1 MKKSLISNLLLVS
14 VAVLAL
20 SSCGVKLRPLTS
32 KQVQVDPQP
41 LEVRGSQ
48 VAAKVHVSFPAKSFP
63 KRTVLQM
70 TPVLRYSGGEKWG
83 QTYTYQGEQVYGND
97 IVVPYK
103 EGANLT
109 LLLGIP
115 YVPAMSKSD
124 LYLVFKA
131 KVGGRERKLPDLKV
145 GSGVVATET
154 LATLAGVAP
163 AVAHHGFER
172 IIKEAYD
179 ANIMFQIQQADV
191 RSKELGKAEVEE
203 WRYIVQ
209 NAKEAP
215 NQEVDVEV
223 QAYASPDGGRQ
234 LNERLSEQRERNTTA
249 SLKREF
255 KKQDLGG
262 VAINAHYTAQDW
274 EGFKTLVSESNLPD
288 KDLVLRVLSMYSD
301 PEQREREIKNISAV
315 FSQLTEEVLP
325 KLRRSRLI
333 ANVKIIGKTDE
344 EIQDWLAKS
353 PGHLTIEELL
363 YAATLAKTSEE
374 KMSIYQLVNKIFP
387 LDYRAYNNIGALL
400 YAEGKPEQAELW
412 FAQAHKRADNATTK
426 LNQGLIALTK
436 GNADEGDMLIAGAA
450 DAPEYGQ
457 ALGYIFLK
465 RGEYAKA
472 ETAFGSTVSHN
483 AAVAQLLNKN
493 YAGAMKTLSALA
505 PADAKAQLLRAIVAM
520 RMGNKADALAALQA
534 VARLDA
540 GLLSGLDKNLEFAA
554 LFGSAEFGKIV
565 SALPAM
571 QRN

>member
-1 MKKSLISNLLLVS
+1 MKKSIITSLTLGF
-14 VAVLAL
+14 VALLAL
-20 SSCGVKLRPLTS
+20 SSCSAKLRPLTA
-32 KQVQVDPQP
+32 KQAQVDPQP

-48 VAAKVHVSFPAKSFP
+48 VAAKVHISFPEKSFP
-63 KRTVLQM
+63 RQAVLQV
-70 TPVLRYSGGEKWG
+70 TPVLRYAGGEKWG
-83 QTYTYQGEQVYGND
+83 QSYTYQGEQVYGND

-103 EGANLT
+103 QGANMT
-109 LLLGIP
+109 MLLGIP

-124 LYLVFKA
+124 LFLVFKA
-131 KVGGRERKLPDLKV
+131 KVGNRERKLPDLKI
-145 GSGVVATET
+145 GSGVIATET
-154 LATLAGVAP
+154 LATLSGVAP

-172 IIKEAYD
+172 IVKEAYD

-191 RSKELGKAEVEE
+191 RSKELNKDEVEE

-215 NQEVDVEV
+215 NQEVHVEV
-223 QAYASPDGGRQ
+223 QAYASPEGGRK

-249 SLKREF
+249 SLRREF
-255 KKQDLGG
+255 KKQDLADVG
-262 VAINAHYTAQDW
+262 ISAHYTAQDW
-274 EGFKTLVSESNLPD
+274 EGFSKLVAESNLPD

-301 PEQREREIKNISAV
+301 PEQREREIRNISAV
-315 FSQLTEEVLP
+315 FSQLTQEVLP

-363 YAATLAKTSEE
+363 YAATLASTNQE
-374 KMSIYQLVNKIFP
+374 KMSIYQLVNRIFP
-387 LDYRAYNNIGALL
+387 MDYRAYNNIGALL
-400 YAEGKPEQAELW
+400 YAEGKPEQAEIW
-412 FAQAHKRADNATTK
+412 FAQAQKRADNATTK

-436 GNADEGDMLIAGAA
+436 GNVDEGDMLIGSAA
-450 DAPEYGQ
+450 EAPEYGQ

-472 ETAFGSTVSHN
+472 ETAFGSTISHN

-493 YAGAMKTLSALA
+493 YAAAIKTLASLA
-505 PADAKAQLLRAIVAM
+505 PNDAKTHLIKAIVLM
-520 RMGNKADALAALQA
+520 RMGNKSDALSALQE

-540 GLLSGLDKNLEFAA
+540 GILSGLDKNLEFAS
-554 LFGSAEFGKIV
+554 LFGSLDFDKIV
-565 SALPAM
+565 SALPVM

>member
-1 MKKSLISNLLLVS
+1 MTTLTLVL
-14 VAVLAL
+14 VAMFAL
-20 SSCGVKLRPLTS
+20 SSCSAKLRPLTS
-32 KQVQVDPQP
+32 KQVQVDPLP

-48 VAAKVHVSFPAKSFP
+48 VAAKVHVSFPEKSFP
-63 KRTVLQM
+63 KKAVLHM
-70 TPVLRYSGGEKWG
+70 TPVLRYTGGEKWG

-97 IVVPYK
+97 VVIPYK
-103 EGANLT
+103 EGASLT
-109 LLLGIP
+109 LMFGIP
-115 YVPAMSKSD
+115 YVPAMSKSE

-131 KVGGRERKLPDLKV
+131 KIGSKERKLPDLKI
-145 GSGVVATET
+145 GSGVIATET
-154 LATLAGVAP
+154 LATLSGVAP
-163 AVAHHGFER
+163 AIAHHGFER

-191 RSKELGKAEVEE
+191 RSKELNKDEVEE

-262 VAINAHYTAQDW
+262 VAISAHYTAQDW
-274 EGFKTLVSESNLPD
+274 EGFKTLVSESDLPD

-315 FSQLTEEVLP
+315 FSQLTQDVLP

-363 YAATLAKTSEE
+363 YAATLASNNEE

-387 LDYRAYNNIGALL
+387 RDYRAYNNIGALL
-400 YAEGKPEQAELW
+400 YADGKPEQAEIW
-412 FAQAHKRADNATTK
+412 FTQAQKRSDNAATK

-436 GNADEGDMLIAGAA
+436 GDVEQGDMLIASAA
-450 DAPEYGQ
+450 EAPEYGQ

-472 ETAFGSTVSHN
+472 ETAFGSTISHN

-493 YAGAMKTLSALA
+493 YAGAMKTLEALA
-505 PADAKAQLLRAIVAM
+505 PENAKTQFLKAIVSM
-520 RMGNKADALAALQA
+520 RMGRQAAALTALQE
-534 VARLDA
+534 VAKLDV
-540 GLLSGLDKNLEFAA
+540 GMLSGLDKNLEFAS
-554 LFGSAEFGKIV
+554 LFGSSEFSKIV
-565 SALPAM
+565 SALPIM

>member
-1 MKKSLISNLLLVS
+1 MKKSFMTTLTLVL
-14 VAVLAL
+14 VAMFAL
-20 SSCGVKLRPLTS
+20 SSCSAKLRPLTS
-32 KQVQVDPQP
+32 KQVQVDPLP

-48 VAAKVHVSFPAKSFP
+48 VAAKVHVSFPEKSFP
-63 KRTVLQM
+63 KKAVLHM
-70 TPVLRYSGGEKWG
+70 TPVLRYTGGEKWG

-97 IVVPYK
+97 VVIPYK
-103 EGANLT
+103 EGASLT
-109 LLLGIP
+109 LMFGIP
-115 YVPAMSKSD
+115 YVPAMSKSE

-131 KVGGRERKLPDLKV
+131 KIGSKERKLPDLKI
-145 GSGVVATET
+145 GSGVIATET
-154 LATLAGVAP
+154 LATLSGVAP
-163 AVAHHGFER
+163 AIAHHGFER

-191 RSKELGKAEVEE
+191 RSKELNKDEVEE

-262 VAINAHYTAQDW
+262 VAISAHYTAQDW
-274 EGFKTLVSESNLPD
+274 EGFKTLVSESDLPD

-315 FSQLTEEVLP
+315 FSQLTQDVLP

-363 YAATLAKTSEE
+363 YAATLASNNEE

-387 LDYRAYNNIGALL
+387 RDYRAYNNIGALL
-400 YAEGKPEQAELW
+400 YADGKPEQAEIW
-412 FAQAHKRADNATTK
+412 FTQAQKRSDNAATK

-436 GNADEGDMLIAGAA
+436 GDVEQGDMLIASAA
-450 DAPEYGQ
+450 EAPEYGQ

-472 ETAFGSTVSHN
+472 ETAFGSTISHN

-493 YAGAMKTLSALA
+493 YAGAMKTLEALA
-505 PADAKAQLLRAIVAM
+505 PENAKTQFLKAIVSM
-520 RMGNKADALAALQA
+520 RMGRQAAALTALQE
-534 VARLDA
+534 VAKLDV
-540 GLLSGLDKNLEFAA
+540 GMLSGLDKNLEFAS
-554 LFGSAEFGKIV
+554 LFGSSEFSKIV
-565 SALPAM
+565 SALPIM